1 MSGIA
6 IRVIAVITVVIAL
19 ALGSDF
25 FVPLTLG
32 LVLAAI
38 LHPVVGW
45 LRRLHAPAPLAST
58 VAVILAIAVLALAVT
73 VLEPPVREMA
83 SQVPQT
89 LIKARQRLQALGI
102 RIPGGDSGAQ
112 SEARKPS
119 SSSAQERPPRDSTAS
134 PQSGQQPNQQSG
146 GSSGSSGITS
156 TVTRAFGIT
165 ASALFTLVEVLL
177 LAFFVLGAGELWREK
192 LRESIPSDD
201 TRRTVLDTIGEI
213 RDVVARYLLVNV
225 IINAAQAVVVA
236 LIVWVLGYPSPI
248 LWGVVTFIAEF
259 VPYFGGATVVGLL
272 LLTGIAQGR
281 GLGHALLAPAAYLVI
296 TTLQN
301 NLVSPV
307 AYGRSLKLNPT
318 AILVGVIFWAAVW
331 GIAGVFLA
339 VPLLAAI
346 RIVAERT
353 SYRPLAIFLAD

>member
-1 MSGIA
+1 MTVA
-6 IRVIAVITVVIAL
+6 IRVIAIIAVIIAL

-83 SQVPQT
+83 SQIPQT

-102 RIPGGDSGAQ
+102 RIPGGGGQSAAQ
-112 SEARKPS
+112 SPS
-119 SSSAQERPPRDSTAS
+119 SPAAQQQPPRDSIS
-134 PQSGQQPNQQSG
+134 SQQSGQQPNQQSG
-146 GSSGSSGITS
+146 GSSGASGITS

-165 ASALFTLVEVLL
+165 ASALFTLIEILL
-177 LAFFVLGAGELWREK
+177 LAFFVLGAGDLWREK
-192 LRESIPSDD
+192 LRESIASDD

-213 RDVVARYLLVNV
+213 RDVVTRYLLVNV

-236 LIVWVLGYPSPI
+236 LIVWALGYPSPI
-248 LWGVVTFIAEF
+248 LWGIVTFIAEF

-353 SYRPLAIFLAD
+353 RYRPLATFLAD

>member
-1 MSGIA
+1 VTVA
-6 IRVIAVITVVIAL
+6 IRVIAVIAVIIAL

-32 LVLAAI
+32 LALAAI

-83 SQVPQT
+83 SQIPQT

-102 RIPGGDSGAQ
+102 RIPGGTGGQSGAQ
-112 SEARKPS
+112 SPS
-119 SSSAQERPPRDSTAS
+119 SSSTQQQPPRDSTAS
-134 PQSGQQPNQQSG
+134 QQSGQQSAQQSG
-146 GSSGSSGITS
+146 GSSGASAITS

-165 ASALFTLVEVLL
+165 ASALFTLVEILL

-213 RDVVARYLLVNV
+213 RDVVARYLFVNV

-236 LIVWVLGYPSPI
+236 LIVWALGYPSPI
-248 LWGVVTFIAEF
+248 LWGIVTFIAEF

-353 SYRPLAIFLAD
+353 RYRPLAIFLAD